1 MHGSRS
7 DCLYVEMQI
16 ELKCEY
22 KSLTM
27 REKMGFEV
35 YGIICEIL
43 ASYVFSVIYLTRIR
57 IEMIWKLIPIY
68 YKLYLFVKFPALVK
82 SKFPFHKS
90 INNIFRKNLT

>member
-1 MHGSRS
+1 MDQGA

-27 REKMGFEV
+27 TEKMGFEV

-43 ASYVFSVIYLTRIR
+43 ASCSPLFIWQGYV
-57 IEMIWKLIPIY
+57 
-68 YKLYLFVKFPALVK
+68 
-82 SKFPFHKS
+82 
-90 INNIFRKNLT
+90 